1 MRFLSN
7 MTCKITKHFKSKQ
20 SSGKGF
26 YWMLSNYWHKEND
39 DTKVMQFFPF
49 NLTDY
54 KNEEEKLIKSAYRV
68 STVVSVKRTN
78 AAWLGKNS

>member
-1 MRFLSN
+1 
-7 MTCKITKHFKSKQ
+7 
-20 SSGKGF
+20 
-26 YWMLSNYWHKEND
+26 MLSNYWHKEND
-39 DTKVMQFFPF
+39 DTKVMQFFPI